1 VRTQSPRKSLYLA
14 VLLASASLS
23 QAQELVLEEV
33 IVTAQKRE
41 ESLQDVPISV
51 AAVSGD
57 TITNRSIDSL
67 SSLSTSVPNLY
78 ITESQIDSTIQ
89 IRGVQTGANKGF
101 EQSVAMYV
109 DGIYY
114 GRSQL
119 IRLPLID
126 LDRVEVLR
134 GPQPTL
140 FGKNAIAG
148 AVSVWSA
155 RPTAEFEGSVSASY
169 EFEHEEPQV
178 TGMLSGPITENL
190 RGRIVGSYREL
201 EGYFTNQITD
211 NEEPNID
218 ETFVRATLEW
228 AATDDLIVSLKG
240 EYAEFDRE
248 GWPLEMHTPVDSFSS
263 VYQGPFFVETKKNWR
278 NESGPANSL
287 NDVNNFVLNVDYQIG
302 EHVLTAITGWVDYDT
317 TEFVDVDYSRLDL
330 LDGSN
335 QGEEFEQFSQ
345 EFRVTSPGGE
355 KIDYIAGV
363 YYQDSDLTVTDEI
376 FYGSTFL
383 LTPFAPLADSN
394 TDRLYTQDSTLW
406 SVFAQADIHFT
417 DSLTLT
423 VGARYNDESKDARRR
438 LSIVAGDTNTGV
450 GIPSPA
456 PGFPNL
462 LGFLFGQLNQYP
474 HVIDGD
480 RDETS
485 LDPLVNLQY
494 QVNDDIMTYVS
505 YAEGTKAGGFDVRGN
520 SVEGH
525 PVAVP
530 GTWEFED
537 ESATSYELGAKFSY
551 PRAEL
556 NVAFYY
562 TEYEDL
568 QTQIFDGTLNF
579 LVTNASESTNKGFE
593 ADGRFLI
600 SEHIQLYG
608 SLAYL
613 DFEYDKFENGQC
625 AYPETGTCSL
635 TGKRAQQTPE
645 WTGNLGLDVEYN
657 LTNSLLLDANLNLD
671 YSDSYLNMAN
681 QDKNSKQD
689 SYTTIAAVLGIGSND
704 GSWRVSFIGDNL
716 TDERIALTT
725 GALPLSTT
733 FTGGTGIAYD
743 SFYARPRNYT
753 LKFEYNF

>member
-1 VRTQSPRKSLYLA
+1 MRKQPRRKSLYAA
-14 VLLASASLS
+14 VILASVPLA
-23 QAQELVLEEV
+23 QAQELALEEV

-41 ESLQDVPISV
+41 QSLQDVPISV
-51 AAVSGD
+51 AAVTGD
-57 TITNRSIDSL
+57 TITNRSINSL

-119 IRLPLID
+119 IRLPLMD

-155 RPTAEFEGSVSASY
+155 RPTTEFEGSVSASY
-169 EFEHEEPQV
+169 EFEHDEPQV
-178 TGMLSGPITENL
+178 TGMLSGPITDAL
-190 RGRIVGSYREL
+190 RGRIAGSYREMD
-201 EGYFTNQITD
+201 GYFTNQITN
-211 NEEPNID
+211 NEQPDIE
-218 ETFVRATLEW
+218 ETFVRAMLDWE
-228 AATDDLIVSLKG
+228 ATDNLLLSLKG
-240 EYAEFDRE
+240 EYADFDRE
-248 GWPLEMHTPVDSFSS
+248 GWPLEMHTPIGTFSS
-263 VYQGPFFVETKKNWR
+263 IYQGPFFVETNENWR

-287 NDVNNFVLNVDYQIG
+287 NEVKNVVLNVDYQLG
-302 EHVLTAITGWVDYDT
+302 DHVLTAVSGWVDYDT

-335 QGEEFEQFSQ
+335 QGEQFEQISQ
-345 EFRVTSPGGE
+345 EIRLTSPGGE

-363 YYQDSDLTVTDEI
+363 YYQDSELTVTDEI

-394 TDRLYTQDSTLW
+394 TDRLYTQDATLW

-417 DSLTLT
+417 DALTLT

-438 LSIVAGDTNTGV
+438 LSIVAGETNIGV
-450 GIPSPA
+450 GVPSPSPA
-456 PGFPNL
+456 YPNL

-474 HVIDGD
+474 HDIDGD

-494 QVNDDIMTYVS
+494 QFTDDIMTYIS

-537 ESATSYELGAKFSY
+537 ESATSYELGAKFTY
-551 PRAEL
+551 PRAEV
-556 NVAFYY
+556 NVALFY

-579 LVTNASESTNKGFE
+579 LVTNASESTNKGVE

-600 SEHIQLYG
+600 TEHIQMYG
-608 SLAYL
+608 SVAYL

-625 AYPETGTCSL
+625 AFPETGTCSL
-635 TGKRAQQTPE
+635 TGERAPQTPE
-645 WTGNLGLDVEYN
+645 WTGNLGFDFEFD
-657 LTNSLLLDANLNLD
+657 LTDSLLFDANLNLD

-681 QDKNSKQD
+681 QDRNSEQD
-689 SYTTIAAVLGIGSND
+689 SYTTIAAVLGIGASD

-733 FTGGTGIAYD
+733 FTQGTGIAYD

-753 LKFEYNF
+753 LKLEYHF